1 MIRIRKARPFIDGRA
16 FSCPRLTLVEFPIPH
31 ENPNR
36 NPPHPMAIT
45 LTSDYSKKL
54 GLPGFSSHQFSVSIQ
69 TELTDL
75 DQVPSEISR
84 LYQLLQGAVDHEIQ
98 QTGFVPGHDYGEV
111 PNNGHHHLAA
121 PAPASTAITWNCS
134 DKQRQLLGDLA
145 AELQLSDDQL
155 DARARRL
162 FQMPAHQL
170 NKLAASGLISDLL
183 AEAGGKRQ
191 RNGNGGND
199 NGGHR
204 SNGNG
209 AHQRSQAAAP
219 ASPTHRNGGGA

>member
-1 MIRIRKARPFIDGRA
+1 
-16 FSCPRLTLVEFPIPH
+16 
-31 ENPNR
+31 
-36 NPPHPMAIT
+36 MAIT

-75 DQVPSEISR
+75 AQVPTEVSR
-84 LYQLLQGAVDHEIQ
+84 LYQLLQGAVDLEIQ

-111 PNNGHHHLAA
+111 PINGHHQT
-121 PAPASTAITWNCS
+121 PAPSPAAVTWNCS
-134 DKQRQLLGDLA
+134 DKQRQLLDDLA
-145 AELQLSDDQL
+145 AELHLTDDQL
-155 DARARRL
+155 DARSRRL

-191 RNGNGGND
+191 RNGNGGNGH
-199 NGGHR
+199 GGNR
-204 SNGNG
+204 GNGNG
-209 AHQRSQAAAP
+209 AHPRSQAAAP

>member
-1 MIRIRKARPFIDGRA
+1 
-16 FSCPRLTLVEFPIPH
+16 
-31 ENPNR
+31 
-36 NPPHPMAIT
+36 MAIT

-75 DQVPSEISR
+75 AQVPAEISR

-111 PNNGHHHLAA
+111 PINGHNQT
-121 PAPASTAITWNCS
+121 PAPALAPVTWNCS
-134 DKQRQLLGDLA
+134 DKQRQLLDDLA
-145 AELQLSDDQL
+145 AELHLTDDQL
-155 DARARRL
+155 DARSRRL

-191 RNGNGGND
+191 RNGNGGN
-199 NGGHR
+199 
-204 SNGNG
+204 GNG
-209 AHQRSQAAAP
+209 VHPRSQAAAP